1 MKKNI
6 LKKLLFTLAVII
18 TTGMTVVAADTLPV
32 IVAGTQ
38 LTDET
43 STMNLGDGVLKYD
56 KDNKEL
62 ILENVTITSS
72 TDYGI
77 NLIST
82 TDEVKI
88 NLKGNNKIVVTG
100 INFGIRSSKD
110 IIITG
115 DGKLTITAEFPAI
128 QGKKVTLDGAKLD
141 LTTSGQDLPA
151 IECDNTL
158 TIKNNS
164 KIKAKGHGAAL
175 SSFGKMEVIDSELE
189 LEATRNSSNAIYV
202 EPTNGDGSLTITNST
217 IKAKS
222 GYACVYS
229 AGKMTLSKSK
239 FNLESIAGGIY
250 SDTSVSIGN
259 SNVLVTEGNYGV
271 GVGQGNIEIEDSTFE
286 MSVNGA
292 AFTINPSTNNL
303 SNKVIYAGYEKDG
316 SDAEILDTTNDF
328 DLSDYHYVR
337 IVDRYNINIVVDEN
351 VIIDVDNQLSV
362 IAGENKELTIKA
374 KDGYKIKSV
383 LLNGNEVSLQ
393 DNKLSLTNINGDIT
407 IKVTSEKIIS
417 EINNPKTSD
426 NIINDKLTSI
436 IKVITNLSSVIFIIV
451 IATIAIIFIRNKRIK
466 LLLASNLIGITII
479 NNLLKVIVARDR
491 PNINRLVNENGYS
504 FPSGH
509 SITSMVFYGYLIYLI
524 YRYVDN
530 KNIKVSL
537 IIFLSLLILMIGFS
551 RIYLGVHYTSDVM
564 GGFLLGVVY
573 LIVFISSTKKY
584 LDNRM

>member
-88 NLKGNNKIVVTG
+88 NLKGNNKIIVTG

-292 AFTINPSTNNL
+292 ALTINPSTNNL

-383 LLNGNEVSLQ
+383 LLNGNDVSLQ

-426 NIINDKLTSI
+426 NIITYIVICILSI
-436 IKVITNLSSVIFIIV
+436 IG
-451 IATIAIIFIRNKRIK
+451 IIFTRLISFNKK
-466 LLLASNLIGITII
+466 L
-479 NNLLKVIVARDR
+479 D
-491 PNINRLVNENGYS
+491 
-504 FPSGH
+504 
-509 SITSMVFYGYLIYLI
+509 
-524 YRYVDN
+524 D
-530 KNIKVSL
+530 
-537 IIFLSLLILMIGFS
+537 
-551 RIYLGVHYTSDVM
+551 
-564 GGFLLGVVY
+564 
-573 LIVFISSTKKY
+573 
-584 LDNRM
+584 

>member
-1 MKKNI
+1 MI
-6 LKKLLFTLAVII
+6 
-18 TTGMTVVAADTLPV
+18 
-32 IVAGTQ
+32 
-38 LTDET
+38 
-43 STMNLGDGVLKYD
+43 
-56 KDNKEL
+56 
-62 ILENVTITSS
+62 
-72 TDYGI
+72 
-77 NLIST
+77 
-82 TDEVKI
+82 
-88 NLKGNNKIVVTG
+88 
-100 INFGIRSSKD
+100 
-110 IIITG
+110 
-115 DGKLTITAEFPAI
+115 
-128 QGKKVTLDGAKLD
+128 
-141 LTTSGQDLPA
+141 
-151 IECDNTL
+151 
-158 TIKNNS
+158 
-164 KIKAKGHGAAL
+164 
-175 SSFGKMEVIDSELE
+175 
-189 LEATRNSSNAIYV
+189 

-328 DLSDYHYVR
+328 DLSGYHYVK

-383 LLNGNEVSLQ
+383 LLNGNDVSLQ

-417 EINNPKTSD
+417 EINNPKTND
-426 NIINDKLTSI
+426 NIITYIVICILSI
-436 IKVITNLSSVIFIIV
+436 I
-451 IATIAIIFIRNKRIK
+451 
-466 LLLASNLIGITII
+466 G
-479 NNLLKVIVARDR
+479 
-491 PNINRLVNENGYS
+491 
-504 FPSGH
+504 
-509 SITSMVFYGYLIYLI
+509 
-524 YRYVDN
+524 
-530 KNIKVSL
+530 
-537 IIFLSLLILMIGFS
+537 
-551 RIYLGVHYTSDVM
+551 
-564 GGFLLGVVY
+564 
-573 LIVFISSTKKY
+573 IVFTRLISFNKK
-584 LDNRM
+584 LDD